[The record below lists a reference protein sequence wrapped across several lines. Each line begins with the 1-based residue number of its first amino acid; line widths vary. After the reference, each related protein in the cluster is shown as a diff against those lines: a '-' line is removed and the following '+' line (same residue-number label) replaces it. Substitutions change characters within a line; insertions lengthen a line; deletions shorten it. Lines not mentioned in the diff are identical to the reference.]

1 MTSTVDPCPVGGILR
16 PVPPKAKRRDPFV
29 GLTLAGKYEVTEPL
43 ARGGMGRVYRAIQK
57 PLGREVALK
66 ILDLDQLEGQAA
78 IEDFQH
84 RFFLEAAACAQLQH
98 PNTVVVY
105 DYGKTDE
112 DDLFIAM
119 ELLNGETL
127 QDVIVRDGT
136 IEPSRAIHIALQICG
151 SIGGA
156 HDQGMVHRDLKPSN
170 VMLTARGNDPSFVK
184 VLDFGLVKQE
194 DKGLTQSGALLGTP
208 RYMAPEQIA
217 NSKVGPGT
225 DIYALGAIL
234 YHMITGRPPFDSE
247 SKFVLLA
254 SHMNEA
260 APPIRQVDPNTTASR
275 ELEQVVMR
283 CLRKRPDERYESM
296 EALAR
301 ALAFC
306 PEDTDTANSSLP
318 RASVTVPVQPP
329 LGATNVARPL
339 SSAEQK
345 LVHSAANSTVTESA
359 SVAALESAD
368 ATPSPRVPDLRKV
381 LLGAIALGAV
391 LAVGLWVA
399 LRPAATTSPAVVAA
413 VVTPQEPSAPAQR
426 EPSLSGVEAPPASVD
441 VQVASDPPGARVEA
455 DGVDLGDAPTTIVV
469 ERGGTRR
476 VTLRL
481 AGYETRTIAV
491 NDRQPEVSV
500 SLRRLSGS
508 RMRAT
513 VSDERVDMV
522 EMVEMVE
529 VVEPVVETPM
539 TTPTTSMGGM
549 TDNRDPWG
557 R

>member
-1 MTSTVDPCPVGGILR
+1 M
-16 PVPPKAKRRDPFV
+16 PPKAKRRDPFV
-29 GLTLAGKYEVTEPL
+29 GLTLAGKYEVMDPL

-66 ILDLDQLEGQAA
+66 VLDLDQLEGQAA
-78 IEDFQH
+78 IEDFQQ
-84 RFFLEAAACAQLQH
+84 RFFLEAASCAQLQH

-105 DYGKTDE
+105 DYGKTE
-112 DDLFIAM
+112 DDDVFIAM

-127 QDVIVRDGT
+127 QDLIVRDGT
-136 IEPSRAIHIALQICG
+136 VDPSRAIHIALQICG

-170 VMLTARGNDPSFVK
+170 VMLTARGNDPNFVK

-194 DKGLTQSGALLGTP
+194 DNGLTQSGALLGTP
-208 RYMAPEQIA
+208 RYMAPEQIS
-217 NSKVGPGT
+217 NTKVGPGA

-260 APPIRQVDPNTTASR
+260 APSIRDVDPDSPASP

-283 CLRKRPDERYESM
+283 CLRKNPDERYESM

-318 RASVTVPVQPP
+318 RASAVPVPVQAP

-339 SSAEQK
+339 SSAERK
-345 LVHSAANSTVTESA
+345 LVERSAITEA
-359 SVAALESAD
+359 AAPAPVAAQASEV
-368 ATPSPRVPDLRKV
+368 TPAAGPDLRTV
-381 LLGAIALGAV
+381 LLGAIALGAL
-391 LAVGLWVA
+391 LAVGLWFA
-399 LRPAATTSPAVVAA
+399 LRPADTPETLAATE
-413 VVTPQEPSAPAQR
+413 TPT
-426 EPSLSGVEAPPASVD
+426 EAPIEPEAPEVADPAAGGAAQESVD
-441 VQVASDPPGARVEA
+441 VLVLSDPPGARVEA
-455 DGVDLGDAPTTIVV
+455 DGVDLGDSPTTIVV
-469 ERGGTRR
+469 GRGETRR
-476 VTLRL
+476 ISLTLQ
-481 AGYETRTIAV
+481 GYETRTVEV
-491 NDRQPEVSV
+491 NDRQGEVSV
-500 SLRRLSGS
+500 SLRRRRG
-508 RMRAT
+508 RGMRTTTAAMDT
-513 VSDERVDMV
+513 APMV
-522 EMVEMVE
+522 EMSE
-529 VVEPVVETPM
+529 VPVVETPM
-539 TTPTTSMGGM
+539 TTPMTTSMTGM

>member
-1 MTSTVDPCPVGGILR
+1 M
-16 PVPPKAKRRDPFV
+16 PPKAKRRDPFV
-29 GLTLAGKYEVTEPL
+29 GLTLAGKYEVMDPL

-66 ILDLDQLEGQAA
+66 VLDLDQLEGQAA
-78 IEDFQH
+78 IEDFQQ
-84 RFFLEAAACAQLQH
+84 RFFLEAASCAQLQH

-105 DYGKTDE
+105 DYGKTD
-112 DDLFIAM
+112 DDDVFIAM

-127 QDVIVRDGT
+127 QDLIARDGT
-136 IEPSRAIHIALQICG
+136 VDPSRAIHIALQICG

-170 VMLTARGNDPSFVK
+170 VMLTARGNDPDFVK

-194 DKGLTQSGALLGTP
+194 DNGLTQSGALLGTP
-208 RYMAPEQIA
+208 RYMAPEQIS
-217 NSKVGPGT
+217 NTKVGPGA

-260 APPIRQVDPNTTASR
+260 APSIREVDPDTPASR

-283 CLRKRPDERYESM
+283 CLRKNPEERYDSM

-301 ALAFC
+301 SLAFC

-318 RASVTVPVQPP
+318 RASAVPIPVQAS

-339 SSAEQK
+339 SSAERK
-345 LVHSAANSTVTESA
+345 LVASAATLPATVSAVVAEDTAAGES
-359 SVAALESAD
+359 SAAAP
-368 ATPSPRVPDLRKV
+368 TLRHV
-381 LLGAIALGAV
+381 LFGAIALGAL
-391 LAVGLWVA
+391 LAVGLWFV
-399 LRPAATTSPAVVAA
+399 LRPDPTPVAATETPTQPEAPVDPETPAVLEAA
-413 VVTPQEPSAPAQR
+413 
-426 EPSLSGVEAPPASVD
+426 SGGAAPASVD
-441 VQVASDPPGARVEA
+441 VQVLSDPPGARVEA
-455 DGVDLGDAPTTIVV
+455 DGVDLGDSPTTIVV
-469 ERGGTRR
+469 ASGETRR
-476 VTLRL
+476 ITLTL
-481 AGYETRTIAV
+481 QGYETRTVEV
-491 NDRQPEVSV
+491 NDRQGEVSV
-500 SLRRLSGS
+500 SLRRRRG
-508 RMRAT
+508 RGMRTAPAEMET
-513 VSDERVDMV
+513 APMV
-522 EMVEMVE
+522 EMTE
-529 VVEPVVETPM
+529 VPVVETPM
-539 TTPTTSMGGM
+539 VTPMTTSMTGM

>member
-1 MTSTVDPCPVGGILR
+1 M
-16 PVPPKAKRRDPFV
+16 PPKAKRRDPFV
-29 GLTLAGKYEVTEPL
+29 GLTLAGKYEVMDPL

-66 ILDLDQLEGQAA
+66 VLDLDQLEGQAA
-78 IEDFQH
+78 IEDFQQ
-84 RFFLEAAACAQLQH
+84 RFFLEAASCAQLQH

-105 DYGKTDE
+105 DYGKTE
-112 DDLFIAM
+112 DDDVFIAM

-127 QDVIVRDGT
+127 QDLIVRDGT
-136 IEPSRAIHIALQICG
+136 VDPSRAIHIALQICG

-170 VMLTARGNDPSFVK
+170 VMLTARGNDPNFVK

-194 DKGLTQSGALLGTP
+194 DNGLTQSGALLGTP
-208 RYMAPEQIA
+208 RYMAPEQIS
-217 NSKVGPGT
+217 NTKIGPGA

-260 APPIRQVDPNTTASR
+260 APSIREVDPDTPASR

-283 CLRKRPDERYESM
+283 CLRKNPEERYDSM

-318 RASVTVPVQPP
+318 RASAVPVPVQAP
-329 LGATNVARPL
+329 LGVTNVARPL
-339 SSAEQK
+339 SSAERK
-345 LVHSAANSTVTESA
+345 LVASADTQHA
-359 SVAALESAD
+359 SVSGVVAEDTAAGEA
-368 ATPSPRVPDLRKV
+368 AAAGPNLRQV
-381 LLGAIALGAV
+381 LFGAIALGAL
-391 LAVGLWVA
+391 LAVGLWLA
-399 LRPAATTSPAVVAA
+399 LRPGEDPAPDTVVATETTDPETPEAPADPSPALGAGEAA
-413 VVTPQEPSAPAQR
+413 
-426 EPSLSGVEAPPASVD
+426 PASVD
-441 VQVASDPPGARVEA
+441 VQVLSDPPGARVEA
-455 DGVDLGDAPTTIVV
+455 DGVDLGDSPTTIVV
-469 ERGGTRR
+469 RSGESRR
-476 VTLRL
+476 ITLTL
-481 AGYETRTIAV
+481 TGYETRTVEV
-491 NDRQPEVSV
+491 NDRQGEVSV
-500 SLRRLSGS
+500 SLRRRRG
-508 RMRAT
+508 RGMRTT
-513 VSDERVDMV
+513 VMETAPT
-522 EMVEMVE
+522 VEMVE
-529 VVEPVVETPM
+529 VPVVETPM
-539 TTPTTSMGGM
+539 TTPMTSMTGM